1 MARKRGGGVL
11 RGVNIPVHAMAN
23 QKQNLQ
29 TKGKGKTSD
38 FLQQMKIEKYKK
50 FKKISK

>member
-11 RGVNIPVHAMAN
+11 RGVNIPVHAMVN

-29 TKGKGKTSD
+29 TKGKGKRSD
-38 FLQQMKIEKYKK
+38 FPQGIKVEKYKK